1 MELNRQLN
9 DVFRPLLT
17 YTPFIIALGIYLT
30 LYFAMEA
37 RYMPKSIINFINSS
51 IGKLIVICLII
62 FMATRDIENS
72 KLSALFL
79 MTIFLVILHYSS
91 EKQIK
96 EEYYNFEYNNTNLLK
111 QLEKFSNNQQPFCDL
126 NIQNNKDVC
135 YSHIPPVIEDKEP
148 L

>member
-1 MELNRQLN
+1 MELNQQLN

-37 RYMPKSIINFINSS
+37 KHLPKSLITFVNSS
-51 IGKLIVICLII
+51 IGKLILII
-62 FMATRDIENS
+62 LIVFIATRDIENS
-72 KLSALFL
+72 KLCALFF
-79 MTIFLVILHYSS
+79 MTIFLVILHYTN

-111 QLEKFSNNQQPFCDL
+111 QIEMFSNQPLCDL
-126 NIQNNKDVC
+126 NVKINKDQC
-135 YSHIPPVIEDKEP
+135 NSHIPPVIEEEI